1 MIKSVS
7 IQNWGPISNLQCQ
20 RLGRINL
27 LVGKNGIG
35 KTQAV
40 KALYTAV
47 NATEQYK
54 RGIEHRSIAQLLTD
68 KLYRTFMPKKIG
80 ELVKKGENE
89 LQFEMRDE
97 KDSTLK
103 FRFGKDTASQIQN
116 VENTYEPCDT
126 NSVFIPAKEVISLQS
141 LILESRSAK
150 FNMPGFDDT
159 YLDLA
164 LALTPAYRGRNYK
177 EFAEVRKVLKSAI
190 GGKVEYDEERNEWY
204 FSDDKHRVYG
214 IALASEGIKKMSV
227 VDVLLGNHFLTP
239 ESIVFIDEFEAALH
253 PQLIARFAEMVVA
266 LSQKGIQFFITTH
279 SYAAVKKF
287 YILAHKNEIDIPF
300 LSFEEDDI
308 KIHNLR
314 EGLPDN
320 PIVQES
326 VKLYMEELD
335 L

>member
-1 MIKSVS
+1 M
-7 IQNWGPISNLQCQ
+7 
-20 RLGRINL
+20 
-27 LVGKNGIG
+27 
-35 KTQAV
+35 
-40 KALYTAV
+40 
-47 NATEQYK
+47 
-54 RGIEHRSIAQLLTD
+54 
-68 KLYRTFMPKKIG
+68 
-80 ELVKKGENE
+80 
-89 LQFEMRDE
+89 
-97 KDSTLK
+97 
-103 FRFGKDTASQIQN
+103 
-116 VENTYEPCDT
+116 
-126 NSVFIPAKEVISLQS
+126 
-141 LILESRSAK
+141 
-150 FNMPGFDDT
+150 
-159 YLDLA
+159 
-164 LALTPAYRGRNYK
+164 
-177 EFAEVRKVLKSAI
+177 
-190 GGKVEYDEERNEWY
+190 
-204 FSDDKHRVYG
+204 
-214 IALASEGIKKMSV
+214 ASEGIKKMSV

-320 PIVQES
+320 PIIQES